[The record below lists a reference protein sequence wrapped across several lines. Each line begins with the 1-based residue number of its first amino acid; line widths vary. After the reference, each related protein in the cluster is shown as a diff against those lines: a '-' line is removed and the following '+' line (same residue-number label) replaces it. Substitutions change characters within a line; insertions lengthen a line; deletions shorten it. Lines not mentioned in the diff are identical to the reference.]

1 MSLSGMHNPKGS
13 MSSDFSSSLG
23 LAELLKEYE
32 REDKMEASLRIDEG
46 TPLVN
51 GGKDDR
57 VRLNMTL
64 LLTIIVVTV
73 GSSFQFGYG
82 TGEKR

>member
-1 MSLSGMHNPKGS
+1 MLLSGMHNPKGS
-13 MSSDFSSSLG
+13 MSSDFSSSLA
-23 LAELLKEYE
+23 LAEILKEYE
-32 REDKMEASLRIDEG
+32 REDKLEASPSINES

-64 LLTIIVVTV
+64 LLTIIVVTI
-73 GSSFQFGYG
+73 GSSFQFGYA
-82 TGEKR
+82 TGEK